1 MKQSLVGTRYA
12 KALLQLSAEQNL
24 LDRVYKDMLVINNVF
39 LTNKDFL
46 SLLKSP
52 IIKTDKKLK
61 IINQVFKDK
70 ISDLTKLFIN
80 IITKKKREGKFKD
93 MVESFVRLYKKHKK
107 IETVI
112 LTTALPVDEELKKEI
127 TGAIHSF
134 TNKNIEL
141 EEVVNENILGGAI
154 IRMGDKQLDASI
166 SSSLKA
172 LKQKFS
178 KNLYSELVRL
188 HSTSHIDV
196 KFPVLKPLI

>member
-24 LDRVYKDMLVINNVF
+24 LDRVYNDMLVINNVF

-80 IITKKKREGKFKD
+80 IITKKKREGRFKD

-127 TGAIHSF
+127 TEAIHSF

-154 IRMGDKQLDASI
+154 IRMGDKQLDASVAKSI
-166 SSSLKA
+166 KE
-172 LKQKFS
+172 LKQKFN
-178 KNLYSELVRL
+178 KNLYIE
-188 HSTSHIDV
+188 DY
-196 KFPVLKPLI
+196 